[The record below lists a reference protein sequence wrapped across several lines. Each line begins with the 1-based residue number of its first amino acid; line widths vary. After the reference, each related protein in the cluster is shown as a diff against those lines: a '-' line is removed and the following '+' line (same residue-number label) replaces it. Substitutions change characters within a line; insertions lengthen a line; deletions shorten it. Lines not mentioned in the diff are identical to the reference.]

1 MIIPNLKCGKDE
13 RQPPK
18 KRAKACLTLTVDA
31 ESQKSG
37 GMRELSKG
45 NGTLNGREN
54 RIEKEK

>member
-31 ESQKSG
+31 ESQKSWRNEG
-37 GMRELSKG
+37 AVKRERHS
-45 NGTLNGREN
+45 
-54 RIEKEK
+54 